1 MAYFNKVSEILYL
14 KYDKNPYNGD
24 FIRIKNIFSRIKI
37 VDDVLPQV
45 TLLED
50 VFVNNGD
57 RPDTVANEY
66 YNDPGLDWVI
76 MMINNINNLYAD
88 WPMESS
94 VLESYIKTKYANPS
108 EIHHY
113 ETFEQIY
120 EHQVILKAGL
130 IVGENF
136 QFVTPQN
143 ITLSL
148 NQSRLPISNREYE
161 RRENDKKRQILVL
174 RPEFVKQFV
183 SIVEKELQ
191 FTPSTEYINSGLKI
205 SVN

>member
-1 MAYFNKVSEILYL
+1 MAYFDKVSEILYL

-66 YNDPGLDWVI
+66 YNDPGLDWII

-120 EHQVILKAGL
+120 EDQVILKAGL

-148 NQSRLPISNREYE
+148 NQSRLPITNREYE
-161 RRENDKKRQILVL
+161 RKENDKKRQILVL
-174 RPEFVKQFV
+174 RPEFVKQFI
-183 SIVEKELQ
+183 SIVETELQ

>member
-50 VFVNNGD
+50 IFVSNGD

-88 WPMESS
+88 WPMESN
-94 VLESYIKTKYANPS
+94 VLENYIKSKYSNPS

-120 EHQVILKAGL
+120 EDQVILKAGL

-148 NQSRLPISNREYE
+148 NQSRLPVSNSEYE

-191 FTPSTEYINSGLKI
+191 FTPSTEYISSGLKI